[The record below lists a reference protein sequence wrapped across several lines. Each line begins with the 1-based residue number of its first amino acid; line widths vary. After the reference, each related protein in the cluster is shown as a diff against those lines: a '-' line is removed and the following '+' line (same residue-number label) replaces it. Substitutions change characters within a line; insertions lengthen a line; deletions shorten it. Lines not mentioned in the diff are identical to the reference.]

1 MRFSKGRRERKGV
14 LKYICGTRKLSQ
26 CQPVARTHRL
36 CDTATSYF
44 VPIRLPFILHWRVT
58 TDGRTDAR
66 GDKFNWKLT
75 ARALPRTGANFFLVV
90 AGKYS
95 NFFLSSLQK

>member
-1 MRFSKGRRERKGV
+1 MRFSKGRRERKEV

-58 TDGRTDAR
+58 TDGRTHAEI
-66 GDKFNWKLT
+66 NSIEN
-75 ARALPRTGANFFLVV
+75 LPRARSLAPALIFLVV